1 MLLLAV
7 LLLSVP
13 LLDSAAMASLLLL
26 LVPYSLALNPAL
38 THTHPKPA
46 LAVKPAVAQI
56 QRVSA
61 PPVLAAAGSGAATA
75 PTPGGA
81 PLTALLVGL
90 WYAASVVCN
99 QSSKKLL
106 AGALGAQTL
115 TLAQCVVASACGAL
129 ILVAL
134 RLFCQLFLD
143 GECAFAPVSITTRAQ
158 LVDTA
163 ATAAA
168 FLGGFITLNSCVRAM
183 HVSLV
188 MVLRAL
194 EPLTTLA
201 LGAALFGANVPL
213 RKAAALLPVV
223 AGCACSAVGPFSAT
237 AAGLALAALSNVC
250 FSLRGLLGKRLSR
263 EHGAGALESF
273 FHLCVLG
280 ALFQAAILAVG
291 GGAAAFAPVA
301 SAVSADA
308 ALVALNGASFY
319 AYLQLSWVC
328 LGRMSAVS
336 HSVANSLRRP
346 VTVVAALVVAP
357 AALSPLNLVGIVL
370 ACVGGLVYGLL

>member
-1 MLLLAV
+1 ML
-7 LLLSVP
+7 
-13 LLDSAAMASLLLL
+13 AS
-26 LVPYSLALNPAL
+26 
-38 THTHPKPA
+38 
-46 LAVKPAVAQI
+46 
-56 QRVSA
+56 
-61 PPVLAAAGSGAATA
+61 SGAATA
-75 PTPGGA
+75 STPGGA

-99 QSSKKLL
+99 QSSK
-106 AGALGAQTL
+106 AARRGLGAQTL

-158 LVDTA
+158 LIDTA

-237 AAGLALAALSNVC
+237 AAGLALAALSNFC

-280 ALFQAAILAVG
+280 ALFQAAILAVS
-291 GGAAAFAPVA
+291 GGAAR
-301 SAVSADA
+301 S
-308 ALVALNGASFY
+308 
-319 AYLQLSWVC
+319 
-328 LGRMSAVS
+328 
-336 HSVANSLRRP
+336 RRWRRRSRP
-346 VTVVAALVVAP
+346 TRRWSRSTARR
-357 AALSPLNLVGIVL
+357 STRT
-370 ACVGGLVYGLL
+370 CS

>member
-1 MLLLAV
+1 M
-7 LLLSVP
+7 
-13 LLDSAAMASLLLL
+13 
-26 LVPYSLALNPAL
+26 
-38 THTHPKPA
+38 
-46 LAVKPAVAQI
+46 Q
-56 QRVSA
+56 
-61 PPVLAAAGSGAATA
+61 PV
-75 PTPGGA
+75 
-81 PLTALLVGL
+81 V
-90 WYAASVVCN
+90 
-99 QSSKKLL
+99 QKLL

-129 ILVAL
+129 IPSRCA
-134 RLFCQLFLD
+134 FSASSLD

-319 AYLQLSWVC
+319 AYLQLSWVPRPHERRVA
-328 LGRMSAVS
+328 LGRQLAPPPRHRRRRARRRARRALAAEPGGNRPRVRRWAGLRVAVAFRLVRTRSAA
-336 HSVANSLRRP
+336 HNTPGLKRPTAPTPRGWRRP
-346 VTVVAALVVAP
+346 RPKRRFLRPPPRGPSSSGMRRPGCGEPSRSSGRVQQQR
-357 AALSPLNLVGIVL
+357 
-370 ACVGGLVYGLL
+370 